1 MMTGRGLVLASALL
15 FGMCMPLFAAETA
28 APMDEVLLKNGSRI
42 FGSVTA
48 SRDGV
53 VTIDTDFAGTLSI
66 KTEDIQSMR
75 SQDSLVVQMADG
87 QVFENKPIVIE
98 GEQLTVIQG
107 DGLEQNYA
115 LADVLLVNPEPWELG
130 NGYKATGNVSFAFV
144 LQRGNTESDELDY
157 RLESIWRSVR
167 DRYTVRVDGEFDESK
182 DVKIADN
189 WKLVGKYDYFLD
201 GPWYTGINVSAE
213 SDEFRDLDLRYY
225 VGPYIGRQ
233 FYDQPIFS
241 LEGELGLAY
250 VSEDFA
256 TAEDDEYPG
265 ANWSIRIA
273 SNYLGSD
280 SRLYL
285 NHDAIWNLD
294 ETSDIVLNTA
304 IGLSFPLLG
313 SLEAAA
319 EILYEYDS
327 GALDGIEE
335 LDETYNFRIGY
346 TW

>member
-1 MMTGRGLVLASALL
+1 MTGNRFVLVSALL

-28 APMDEVLLKNGSRI
+28 APMDEILLKNGSRVI
-42 FGSVTA
+42 GTVTA

-66 KTEDIQSMR
+66 SAEEIQSMR

-87 QVFENKPIVIE
+87 QIFENKPILIE
-98 GEQLTVIQG
+98 GEQVTVTQG

-130 NGYKATGNVSFAFV
+130 HGYKATGGVSFAFV
-144 LQRGNTESDELDY
+144 MQRGNTETDELDY
-157 RLESIWRSVR
+157 RLESIWRSIR
-167 DRYTVRVDGEFDESK
+167 DRYTVRLDGEFDENSEA
-182 DVKIADN
+182 KIADN
-189 WKLVGKYDYFLD
+189 WKVVGKYDYFLED
-201 GPWYTGINVSAE
+201 RWYTGVNFSAE
-213 SDEFRDLDLRYY
+213 QDEFRDLDLRYY
-225 VGPYIGRQ
+225 VGPYIGRE
-233 FYDQPIFS
+233 FYVEPIFT
-241 LEGELGLAY
+241 LEAEIGLAY
-250 VSEDFA
+250 VNEDFA
-256 TAEDDEYPG
+256 TAEDDDYPG
-265 ANWSIRIA
+265 ANWSVRMT

-280 SRLYL
+280 SKLYL

-294 ETSDIVLNTA
+294 TTSDIILNTA
-304 IGLSFPLLG
+304 VGLSFPLLG

-335 LDETYNFRIGY
+335 LDETYNLRIGY

>member
-1 MMTGRGLVLASALL
+1 MTAAKFALLSALICSVSV
-15 FGMCMPLFAAETA
+15 FASAAETTA
-28 APMDEVLLKNGSRI
+28 TLDEILLKNGSRVL
-42 FGSVTA
+42 GTVTS

-53 VTIDTDFAGTLSI
+53 VTIDTNFAGTLSI
-66 KTEDIQSMR
+66 NNDEIQSM
-75 SQDSLVVQMADG
+75 QTQNSLVLQMADG
-87 QVFENKPIVIE
+87 QIIENKPVAIE
-98 GEQLTVIQG
+98 NEQVTISGGSG
-107 DGLEQNYA
+107 DQLNYP

-130 NGYKATGNVSFAFV
+130 QGYKATGNVSFAFV
-144 LQRGNTESDELDY
+144 MQRGNTESDELDY
-157 RLESIWRSVR
+157 RLESIWRSLR
-167 DRYTVRVDGEFDESK
+167 DRYTIRIDGEFDESK

-189 WKLVGKYDYFLD
+189 WKLVGKYDYFMD
-201 GPWYTGINVSAE
+201 GPWYTGINFVVE

-241 LEGELGLAY
+241 LEAELGASY

-265 ANWSIRIA
+265 ANWSVRIA
-273 SNYLGSD
+273 SNYLGGDTS
-280 SRLYL
+280 LYS
-285 NHDAIWNLD
+285 NHDALWNLD

-304 IGLSFPLLG
+304 FGLSFPLLG

-327 GALDGIEE
+327 GAIPGIEK